1 MKKIFLLMMLVVA
14 TISFIFAQES
24 SSSLL
29 KARDKEIKKI
39 EKQNLPPEE
48 ISTQKRDVNSFY
60 QPLIDS
66 AMARESQGKN
76 YPNTNQQNQRN
87 LGGNVNL
94 PNFQGGSYDLQKSA
108 NSYAT
113 VTVAEA
119 TAYSIKTYADVYK
132 NSTTENNPNVNT
144 TLKCLLRNE
153 DYRNVVFTIKGVGGV
168 LIITPTVPARGEL
181 EVDLPPG
188 IYTITTNILAVNKT
202 ESKAVTR
209 EVGNPAKYSFWAG
222 KKYWFVLTQPMDN

>member
-1 MKKIFLLMMLVVA
+1 MTIVLGTMSFVFSQALSSKDVSRDYKKERKRIEAMNEDPQIKAVMLNQLDSTYKV
-14 TISFIFAQES
+14 EYE
-24 SSSLL
+24 
-29 KARDKEIKKI
+29 KA
-39 EKQNLPPEE
+39 
-48 ISTQKRDVNSFY
+48 V
-60 QPLIDS
+60 
-66 AMARESQGKN
+66 ARENGQNAPTTGS
-76 YPNTNQQNQRN
+76 TNRTV
-87 LGGNVNL
+87 GANVNL
-94 PNFQGGSYDLQKSA
+94 PGFQGGSYSIKKSA
-108 NSYAT
+108 DSYAE
-113 VTVAEA
+113 VIIAEA
-119 TAYSIKTYADVYK
+119 TAYSIRTYADAYK
-132 NSTTENNPNVNT
+132 NSTATENSPNVNT

-181 EVDLPPG
+181 EIDLPPG